1 MKRIEDLNLKSK
13 KVFIRTDMSVPLD
26 DAQKITDDNRIKES
40 VATINYVVE
49 NHGIPVIST
58 HLGRPEGTKNPIFSV
73 APVAKRLEELLGK
86 KVTFVND
93 CIGDNVKKIISDAK
107 EGDVILLENLRFYN
121 EETSNDQAFAKKLA
135 ELADV
140 YVNDAFAVCHREHAS
155 VSAITK
161 FFKEKA
167 PGFLLQ
173 KELDFYDKT
182 LVSPKR
188 PFCVVLGGSKISTKL
203 SILNNIS
210 EKADK
215 IIIGGAMANTFLA
228 AQGIQVGR
236 SLYEQDMF
244 NTAIQIM
251 AKLSKRGCA
260 LYLPV
265 DFKVGTSIKGKAL
278 SKTVTAQEIPA
289 DTMAL
294 DVGPATSLLYE
305 TALANAETIVFN
317 GPMGAFENEDF
328 ADGTHS
334 IIRALG
340 SATGLTVAGGGDTVA
355 AINQMELA
363 HKFDYISTGGGAFL
377 ALLEGQVLPGV
388 KSLE

>member
-1 MKRIEDLNLKSK
+1 MKKIENLNLENK

-49 NHGIPVIST
+49 KKGIPVITT
-58 HLGRPEGTKNPIFSV
+58 HLGRPEGTKNLAFSV
-73 APVAKRLEELLGK
+73 KPVAARLEELLGK
-86 KVTFVND
+86 KVTFVSD
-93 CIGDNVKKIISDAK
+93 CIGSEVEKIVAQAK
-107 EGDVILLENLRFYN
+107 PGDVILLENLRFYN
-121 EETSNDQAFAKKLA
+121 EETSNNLEFAKKLA
-135 ELADV
+135 KLADV
-140 YVNDAFAVCHREHAS
+140 YINDAFAVCHREHAS
-155 VSAITK
+155 VCAIAGL
-161 FFKEKA
+161 FEEKA

-173 KELDFYDKT
+173 KELDFYEKT
-182 LVSPKR
+182 LVTPKR

-236 SLYEQDMF
+236 SLYEPDMF

-251 AKLSKRGCA
+251 AKLSKRGCS

-278 SKTVTAQEIPA
+278 SKNVTAQEIPA

-294 DVGPATSLLYE
+294 DIGPATASLYE
-305 TALANAETIVFN
+305 TALNNVETVIFN

-334 IIRALG
+334 MIRALG

-355 AINQMELA
+355 AINQMELG

-377 ALLEGQVLPGV
+377 ALLEGQTLPAV
-388 KSLE
+388 KALG